1 MEWNIYIFTLKPSS
15 PGFSASKSYKAVQ
28 HGCLVI
34 GVLAGDLLGDGKG
47 EAVKYQ
53 NHNYLTIII
62 KIQRGETRLA
72 AISLN

>member
-1 MEWNIYIFTLKPSS
+1 MSLHYYGNDRQNFNGIYVIFTLKPSS

-47 EAVKYQ
+47 EAVKY
-53 NHNYLTIII
+53 
-62 KIQRGETRLA
+62 
-72 AISLN
+72 